1 MFLRRSESIR
11 VLQAARLTLEL
22 LAWKP
27 ERLVRVTSILAKLCA
42 WKINDNW
49 ANKPM
54 GTLKSIFRFWMPQTA
69 ASLDQRNR
77 ALETLTKKFPE
88 VGWQVCVDQF
98 DPGSTLGDYSSKPR
112 WRTDA

>member
-1 MFLRRSESIR
+1 MPLRGVNFARRSGVSIES
-11 VLQAARLTLEL
+11 RLTLEL

-88 VGWQVCVDQF
+88 GASLVWH
-98 DPGSTLGDYSSKPR
+98 
-112 WRTDA
+112 